1 MKRILALIVFIGM
14 LSSCAASE
22 SVTGTTPAETTASTS
37 VSETSTTFFGENL
50 EPMFP
55 RDTEY
60 KKDMPDFTPIA
71 KTRDINYGNFPCNLN
86 MIYMS
91 GFICPDTQ
99 NDVLYFTDLGNTN
112 YICKKENGTVTEL
125 APQSG
130 SYLNLWDNWLY
141 YICDSENP
149 VGYSGFITLKSGDIW
164 RYNTQTGENELFY
177 EVDAYSLMIS
187 DYGIDFHS
195 GYMEETTDENGL
207 EMTIFNLDSYRI
219 DFNGDNLCKLM
230 NGSENIPYYGENI
243 LVNHNGYKSFYN
255 TENGTYTDILPR
267 NVCGISQNG
276 DWLTYLNRT
285 LTEIFAINVKTG
297 ETRSFENGSV
307 PYIYGYV
314 WVGDVLYA
322 AMDYGI
328 IEITAESAKAVKI
341 AIEDGHSRVTAES
354 IMTDGKHLYGL
365 TTNFRLYRYD
375 YDEMIGMYKAVEI
388 TEKNSV
394 QQEDNSWLFEKNENA
409 SNADNSINLKNS
421 YLAGKVCY
429 ISETDTL
436 FWSDNTGLYMS
447 SGDTTVRLTEMDAM
461 SINVLCGRVYFI
473 NAATK
478 NTGGHPCGKAYYID
492 LETGE
497 EKLFIDEIISKLA
510 ISGGNIIY
518 SKDEKV
524 MHEGREVT
532 ARYFLRCDADGE
544 NHQKTPYKNLISN
557 ENFCTG
563 SDTKKGVRVYSLET
577 DEEILFAEDKGDTS
591 LISLYENQLLF
602 FGKGDK
608 KFGELKRINLAD
620 NSVQKYCFSSD
631 YVKDYAFLGDK
642 ICYCDHS
649 GNFVIADKNGS
660 ESYYYPN
667 ASGISIDA
675 LYSGGEYIYGLRS
688 DGKICRLD
696 FVENSV
702 QNKVEEEIL
711 SYEEN

>member
-1 MKRILALIVFIGM
+1 MKKLLLFIILAATLA
-14 LSSCAASE
+14 SCTAEIPADTNE
-22 SVTGTTPAETTASTS
+22 TTTPETATTTAVIETSVT
-37 VSETSTTFFGENL
+37 VFGEDL

-55 RDTEY
+55 RDTEI

-86 MIYMS
+86 TIYMS
-91 GFICPDTQ
+91 GFICPDTE

-112 YICKKENGTVTEL
+112 HICKLENGTVTGL
-125 APQSG
+125 VSQSG

-141 YICDSENP
+141 YICDSDNP

-164 RYNTQTGENELFY
+164 RYNLETGENELFC
-177 EVDAYSLMIS
+177 EADAYTLTIS

-219 DFNGDNLCKLM
+219 DFNGENLCKLM
-230 NGSENIPYYGENI
+230 DGSENVPYYGENV
-243 LVNHNGYKSFYN
+243 LVNHNSYKSFYN
-255 TENGTYTDILPR
+255 TENNTYTEILPR
-267 NVCGISQNG
+267 NTNSHTING
-276 DWLTYLNRT
+276 DWLTYLDRT
-285 LTEIFAINVKTG
+285 FTGIYALNLTTG
-297 ETRSFENGSV
+297 ETRSFENVSV

-314 WVGDVLYA
+314 WVGDTLYA
-322 AMDYGI
+322 SMDYGI
-328 IEITAESAKAVKI
+328 IEITAEGSRAVKI
-341 AIEDGHSRVTAES
+341 AIDDVQSRVTAES
-354 IMTDGKHLYGL
+354 IMSDGKHLYGA
-365 TTNFRLYRYD
+365 TANFRLYRYD
-375 YDEMIGMYKAVEI
+375 YDEMIGMYRAVEI
-388 TEKNSV
+388 TESSSPAK
-394 QQEDNSWLFEKNENA
+394 EDNSWLFEKNENA

-421 YLAGKVCY
+421 YFEGKVCY

-447 SGDTTVRLTEMDAM
+447 SGHTTVRLTEMDAM

-473 NAATK
+473 NAVAN
-478 NTGGHPCGKAYYID
+478 NTGGHSSGKAYYID
-492 LETGE
+492 LKTGE
-497 EKLFIDEIISKLA
+497 EKLFIDEEITRLSV
-510 ISGGNIIY
+510 SGNDIIY

-524 MHEGREVT
+524 VYEGREVT
-532 ARYFLRCDADGE
+532 ARYFFRCDADGE
-544 NHQKTPYKNLISN
+544 NHEKTSYKNLISDG
-557 ENFCTG
+557 NFCAET
-563 SDTKKGVRVYSLET
+563 DTKEGVRVYSLET
-577 DEEILFAEDKGDTS
+577 DEEVLFAEDKGNTS

-620 NSVQKYCFSSD
+620 NSVQKYYFSSD

-642 ICYCDHS
+642 FCYCDHS
-649 GNFVIADKNGS
+649 GNFVITDKNGS

-675 LYSGGEYIYGLRS
+675 LYSGGEHIYGLRS

-696 FVENSV
+696 FVENSL

-711 SYEEN
+711 SYE